1 MKFENSNT
9 NRISVGIIGFGAF
22 GKLIARHITGHF
34 DVFAY
39 DPLPCLNDEA
49 VSLGVTLTS
58 LATAACCDIVVVST
72 PVSCCEEIITSIAT
86 SCRPGAVV
94 IDVGSV
100 KVKPSEIM
108 ARILPSHV
116 NIVAT
121 HPLFGPQSAR
131 NGIKGLKIA
140 ICPIRGNS
148 HRLLA
153 AFLRK
158 QLGLRV
164 IFTTPQ
170 DHDRELA
177 TVQGLTHLI
186 AKVLLDMGPMPTR
199 MTTLSFDLLMEAI
212 SMVQHDAPEVFEA
225 IEKSNPYAPE
235 VRKRF
240 FELAHELNLELI
252 NGRNAKAAG
261 AISTTGE

>member
-1 MKFENSNT
+1 MNFKNSNT
-9 NRISVGIIGFGAF
+9 KRISIGIIGFGAF
-22 GKLIARHITGHF
+22 GKLIAYHIAGHF
-34 DVFAY
+34 DMFAY
-39 DPLPCLNDEA
+39 DPLPSLNDEA
-49 VSLGVTLTS
+49 ISLGTTLTS
-58 LATAACCDIVVVST
+58 LATAACCDVVVVST
-72 PVSCCEEIITSIAT
+72 PVSCCEEIVTSIA
-86 SCRPGAVV
+86 SFCRPGSLV

-108 ARILPSHV
+108 DRILPSHV

-158 QLGLRV
+158 QLGLQI

-170 DHDRELA
+170 EHDREVA

-199 MTTLSFDLLMEAI
+199 MTTRSFDLLVEAI
-212 SMVQHDAPEVFEA
+212 AMVRHDAPEVFEA

-235 VRKRF
+235 VRRRF
-240 FELAHELNLELI
+240 FELATDLKLELE
-252 NGRNAKAAG
+252 NTAP
-261 AISTTGE
+261 